1 MERLADFMN
10 RRLLV
15 TWSQSLDAGTGQT
28 VFTASHPQSLQEMV
42 WRLPKSR
49 FVQAPVIVS
58 GSATVDGTDTR
69 FWRVVAQGGTQLV
82 FRS

>member
-1 MERLADFMN
+1 
-10 RRLLV
+10 
-15 TWSQSLDAGTGQT
+15 
-28 VFTASHPQSLQEMV
+28 MV

-49 FVQAPVIVS
+49 FVQTPVIVS

>member
-10 RRLLV
+10 RRLQV
-15 TWSQSLDAGTGQT
+15 TWSQSLDTGSGQT
-28 VFTASHPQSLQEMV
+28 VFTASHPQGLQEMV

-49 FVQAPVIVS
+49 FVQTPVIVS
-58 GSATVDGTDTR
+58 GSATVDGTDAR